1 MSVCS
6 SPASGIIKGSD
17 GGLCGDFPCEVA
29 RLRELRHDLAAWL
42 DQTDLSDEL
51 RSSVVLAAHEA
62 AANAIEHAVPCE
74 SVEVRAAID
83 HDNLTVAVTDT
94 GAWTRASFEND
105 ERGRGLMMISV
116 LMPNVEITSEP
127 HGTTIRMRAPL

>member
-1 MSVCS
+1 MDAFV
-6 SPASGIIKGSD
+6 AT
-17 GGLCGDFPCEVA
+17 LPCELT

-62 AANAIEHAVPCE
+62 AANAIEHAEPCL

-83 HDNLTVAVTDT
+83 RGNLTVVVTDT
-94 GAWTRASFEND
+94 GVWKHASIDND

-116 LMPNVEITSEP
+116 LMPHVEITSEP
-127 HGTTIRMRAPL
+127 RGTTIRMSAPL